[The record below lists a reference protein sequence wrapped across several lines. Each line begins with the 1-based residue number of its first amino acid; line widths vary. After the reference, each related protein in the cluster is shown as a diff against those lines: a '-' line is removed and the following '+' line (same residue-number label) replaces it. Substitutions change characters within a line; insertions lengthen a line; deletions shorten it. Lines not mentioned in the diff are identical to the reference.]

1 MHNRKSVEASGH
13 VVEHD
18 AGAFG
23 KRLQLPNRGWFED
36 VEEAKQYKACEK
48 RLPCKWDADECDE
61 LTGDFVDDNDL
72 WILPAGGARDFS
84 GSGNT
89 DQYYEN
95 GKGDRNW
102 NAE

>member
-1 MHNRKSVEASGH
+1 MHDCKSVEAGGH
-13 VVEHD
+13 VVEHN
-18 AGAFG
+18 AGAVG
-23 KRLQLPNRGWFED
+23 KGLQLTYRRWFED

-48 RLPCKWDADECDE
+48 WLPYKWDANEGDE

-72 WILPAGGARDFS
+72 WILPAGGVRDFS
-84 GSGNT
+84 GSGNS
-89 DQYYEN
+89 DDYYEN